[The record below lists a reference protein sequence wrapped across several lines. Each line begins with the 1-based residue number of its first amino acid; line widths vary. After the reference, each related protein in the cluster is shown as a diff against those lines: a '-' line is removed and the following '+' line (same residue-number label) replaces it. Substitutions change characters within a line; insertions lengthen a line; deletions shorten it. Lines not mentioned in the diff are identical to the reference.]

1 MRIGEEDITSN
12 QSAAFQQLGYCP
24 QFDAVWQRVTVKEHL
39 EVYAAIRGVPA
50 DKISAL
56 VEGYMTGLR
65 IKEHEK
71 KYAKDCSG
79 GTKRKLS
86 YAMAML
92 GDPKIVLL
100 GKLSHYHNLYIIH
113 EQFKISINILF

>member
-1 MRIGEEDITSN
+1 M
-12 QSAAFQQLGYCP
+12 
-24 QFDAVWQRVTVKEHL
+24 KEHL